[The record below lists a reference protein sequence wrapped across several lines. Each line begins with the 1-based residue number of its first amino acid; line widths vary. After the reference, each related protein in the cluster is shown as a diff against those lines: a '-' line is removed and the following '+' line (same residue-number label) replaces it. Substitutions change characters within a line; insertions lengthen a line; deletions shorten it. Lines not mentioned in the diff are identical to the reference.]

1 MRQTDGSMVYWV
13 PRDQAGCLVGYQV
26 AMRTCRQGK
35 VMVVVAA
42 AAAVATAND
51 ANRLVEAKMLKTA
64 CSFGTQRHKP
74 KP

>member
-1 MRQTDGSMVYWV
+1 
-13 PRDQAGCLVGYQV
+13 
-26 AMRTCRQGK
+26 MRTFRQGK

-42 AAAVATAND
+42 AAAAAVATAND
-51 ANRLVEAKMLKTA
+51 ADQLVEAKMLKTA